1 MPQYGAKMLQ
11 WAPFAATNPEPA
23 DSLPNYGTPMNLGA
37 LQSVAETLNFSE
49 GEARGDDVRK
59 IYIKEFVDGSLAV
72 GVLEL
77 ANATASAITGAT
89 IDSTQNAKD
98 IHFSANDNAPYGC
111 LGFYIACMKDDGTKY
126 YKGIFYPKVK
136 ASMDGRTYNTKQK
149 TIVLDSPKLTFAVDA
164 CANGEYRIESDEL
177 TTEAAA
183 KTWVNGKVK
192 AATGG

>member
-89 IDSTQNAKD
+89 VDSTQNAKD

-111 LGFYIACMKDDGTKY
+111 HRLHEGRRH
-126 YKGIFYPKVK
+126 KVLQGHLL
-136 ASMDGRTYNTKQK
+136 SQGQGQHGRPH
-149 TIVLDSPKLTFAVDA
+149 L
-164 CANGEYRIESDEL
+164 
-177 TTEAAA
+177 
-183 KTWVNGKVK
+183 
-192 AATGG
+192 

>member
-111 LGFYIACMKDDGTKY
+111 LGFYISCMKDDGTKY

-136 ASMDGRTYNTKQK
+136 ASMKFAASKAGRKAVICSLEK
-149 TIVLDSPKLTFAVDA
+149 AALALSGKSGTIVKQ
-164 CANGEYRIESDEL
+164 
-177 TTEAAA
+177 
-183 KTWVNGKVK
+183 
-192 AATGG
+192 